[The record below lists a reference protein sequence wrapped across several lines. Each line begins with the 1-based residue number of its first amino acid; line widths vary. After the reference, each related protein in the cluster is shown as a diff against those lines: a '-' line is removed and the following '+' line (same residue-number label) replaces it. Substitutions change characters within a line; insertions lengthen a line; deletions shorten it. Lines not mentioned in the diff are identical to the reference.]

1 MSLKSK
7 AVVLVIALGA
17 QPALAQ
23 QSQPN
28 AMLIAQALDR
38 CMATYAVR
46 LTKTAAS
53 DEEIYAEATKGC
65 GPLNARFVDS
75 VKASVPPEQAAEL
88 LKEADKSQK
97 PNFLSMLTKIRSDR
111 AKRERPD
118 SAASKF

>member
-38 CMATYAVR
+38 CMATYAYASAERR
-46 LTKTAAS
+46 LAGGMM
-53 DEEIYAEATKGC
+53 D
-65 GPLNARFVDS
+65 
-75 VKASVPPEQAAEL
+75 
-88 LKEADKSQK
+88 
-97 PNFLSMLTKIRSDR
+97 RS
-111 AKRERPD
+111 
-118 SAASKF
+118 